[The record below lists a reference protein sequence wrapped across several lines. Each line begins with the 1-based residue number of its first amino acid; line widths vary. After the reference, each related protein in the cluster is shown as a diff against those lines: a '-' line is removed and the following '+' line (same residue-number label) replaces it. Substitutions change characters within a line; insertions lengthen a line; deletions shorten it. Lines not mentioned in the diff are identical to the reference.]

1 MDRSAG
7 AGRGSAIRR
16 VALASAIGTTIEWY
30 DYFIYASAAA
40 LVFGPLFFSPDLSP
54 LAATLAAFST
64 FAVGFVARP
73 LGGVVFGHLG
83 DLIGRK
89 VMLFISL
96 TMMGGATVA
105 IGLLPGYASIGIAAP
120 ILLVALRLIQGFAV
134 GGEWGGAVLMTIEH
148 APPEKRGFYGS
159 FPQLGK
165 AAGIILANLS
175 FLGIVLATS
184 EEQFLAWGWRVPFL
198 VSIVLIAVGLYIRLT
213 IEESPVFRQVKESG
227 TEARMPLVDVFRTYP
242 KEVALAGGACIS
254 TIAMGY
260 LVEVY
265 MLSYGTQT
273 LGLAS
278 NTLLLLVVVVAFVE
292 IFAIVGMAALSD
304 RIGRRKV
311 FLAGAAAGALWSFPF
326 FWLID
331 TASIALILF
340 SLVVM
345 IVIAS
350 MMYGP
355 QAALFAEMFGTR
367 VRYTGAS
374 MGYQIGSIVGGG
386 LLPLIAT
393 ALFAATGTS
402 ASISAYM
409 VFLCAVSFVC
419 MYLVTET
426 YKKDLGGV
434 ESEERKLISTESLA
448 PSADERQP
456 D

>member
-1 MDRSAG
+1 
-7 AGRGSAIRR
+7 
-16 VALASAIGTTIEWY
+16 
-30 DYFIYASAAA
+30 
-40 LVFGPLFFSPDLSP
+40 VFSSPDLSP

-73 LGGVVFGHLG
+73 IGGVVFGHLG

-96 TMMGGATVA
+96 SMMGGATVA

-213 IEESPVFRQVKESG
+213 IEESPVFQQVKDSG

-242 KEVALAGGACIS
+242 KEVALAGGACIA

-273 LGLAS
+273 LGLAN
-278 NTLLLLVVVVAFVE
+278 NTLLILVAVVAFVE

-311 FLAGAAAGALWSFPF
+311 FLAGAVAGAVWSFPF
-326 FWLID
+326 FWLIN
-331 TASIALILF
+331 TASIPLLLL

-386 LLPLIAT
+386 LLPLVAT
-393 ALFAATGTS
+393 ALFAATGSS
-402 ASISAYM
+402 AAISAYM
-409 VFLCAVSFVC
+409 AFLCVVSFVC

-434 ESEERKLISTESLA
+434 ESEERKLLSKESA
-448 PSADERQP
+448 VTGGGKE
-456 D
+456 